1 MYVGI
6 ERVYTVEWYEK
17 FACTCSNS
25 LHTIYK
31 NDFDNNSV
39 NDDPSR
45 SIDRCVD
52 AVSDVKRDK
61 RLLDSNDNKRNQL
74 LVTVL
79 EISSGSG
86 SGSNR
91 NRQK

>member
-1 MYVGI
+1 MYMF
-6 ERVYTVEWYEK
+6 K
-17 FACTCSNS
+17 FVAHN
-25 LHTIYK
+25 IYK

-39 NDDPSR
+39 NDDQTRSR
-45 SIDRCVD
+45 DRCVD
-52 AVSDVKRDK
+52 TVSDVKRDK

>member
-1 MYVGI
+1 MF
-6 ERVYTVEWYEK
+6 K
-17 FACTCSNS
+17 FVAHN
-25 LHTIYK
+25 IYK
-31 NDFDNNSV
+31 NDFDNNFV

-45 SIDRCVD
+45 SRDRCVD

-74 LVTVL
+74 LLVTVL